1 MTGGKM
7 SQALLQVRQLC
18 KRFGGLAANT
28 DIDLDLLPGEVH
40 AVIGPNGA
48 GKTTLVGQISGEI
61 QPTSGQILFA
71 GEDITRLP
79 SYRRSALG
87 LARTFQITSILK
99 EFSALENVAIAAQAH
114 AGHSY
119 RFWKRAADEEA
130 LNARAREALVRV
142 GLGDRLD
149 VPSMELSHGEH
160 RQLEIAMSF
169 VTRPKLML
177 LDEPAAGMGPEESQ
191 RMVGLLRELKNDHA
205 ILLIEHDMDVVFAIA
220 DRITVLVN
228 GRVIASGDPA
238 AIEADASVREAYLGD
253 DVGAGH

>member
-1 MTGGKM
+1 MTLL
-7 SQALLQVRQLC
+7 ALIVDDEAPARGELRHLLT
-18 KRFGGLAANT
+18 G
-28 DIDLDLLPGEVH
+28 IDGIEV
-40 AVIGPNGA
+40 
-48 GKTTLVGQISGEI
+48 
-61 QPTSGQILFA
+61 A
-71 GEDITRLP
+71 GE
-79 SYRRSALG
+79 
-87 LARTFQITSILK
+87 
-99 EFSALENVAIAAQAH
+99 AA
-114 AGHSY
+114 S
-119 RFWKRAADEEA
+119 
-130 LNARAREALVRV
+130 AREALVRV

-160 RQLEIAMSF
+160 RQLEIAMAF

-191 RMVGLLRELKNDHA
+191 RMVSLLRELKNDHA

-253 DVGAGH
+253 DVGAH